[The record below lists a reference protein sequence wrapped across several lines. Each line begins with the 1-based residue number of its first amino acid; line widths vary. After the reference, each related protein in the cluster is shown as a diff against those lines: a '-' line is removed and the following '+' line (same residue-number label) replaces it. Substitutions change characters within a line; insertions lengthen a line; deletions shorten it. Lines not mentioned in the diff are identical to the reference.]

1 MELKD
6 AIQQIVQSGVKS
18 MQPADLR
25 VGTVTSTE
33 PLKISIN
40 PAMAPLEAPLLYMTQ
55 AVTDK
60 RIIAPEGALRGI
72 ACVDKGETLDRG
84 TYTDPA
90 TGVTYD
96 YVTINRALQRG
107 DKVLLLR
114 VQSGQKFIILS
125 RVMGAE

>member
-6 AIQQIVQSGVKS
+6 AIQQLVQSAVKS

-25 VGTVTSTE
+25 VGTVTSE
-33 PLKISIN
+33 NPLKISIN
-40 PAMAPLEAPLLYMTQ
+40 TAMAALEAPLLYLTQ
-55 AVTDK
+55 TVTNK
-60 RIIAPEGALRGI
+60 RIVAPEGALRGI
-72 ACVDKGETLDRG
+72 SCVDGGETLDRG

-90 TGVTYD
+90 TGTTYD

-114 VQSGQKFIILS
+114 VQSGQKFIVLS
-125 RVMGAE
+125 RVEGG

>member
-25 VGTVTSTE
+25 VGTVTQTE

-40 PAMAPLEAPLLYMTQ
+40 SAMAPLEAPLLYMTQ

-60 RIIAPEGALRGI
+60 RIIAPAGALRGI
-72 ACVDKGETLDRG
+72 SCNDNGETLAYG
-84 TYTDPA
+84 TITDGGIA
-90 TGVTYD
+90 YD
-96 YVTINRALQRG
+96 YVTINRALRRG
-107 DKVLLLR
+107 DTVLLLR

-125 RVMGAE
+125 RVMEAE

>member
-25 VGTVTSTE
+25 VGTVTSIE

-60 RIIAPEGALRGI
+60 RIIAPEGALRSI
-72 ACVDKGETLDRG
+72 ACVDNGETLDRG
-84 TYTDPA
+84 TIVD
-90 TGVTYD
+90 GDITYD
-96 YVTINRALQRG
+96 YVTINRDLRRG
-107 DKVLLLR
+107 DTVLLLR